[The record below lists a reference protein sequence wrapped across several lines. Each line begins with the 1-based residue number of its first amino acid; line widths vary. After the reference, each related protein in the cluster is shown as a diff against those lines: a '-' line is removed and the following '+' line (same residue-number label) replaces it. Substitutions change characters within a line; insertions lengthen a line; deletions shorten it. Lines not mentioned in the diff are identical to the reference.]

1 MPPMSA
7 ARLNTQSTPFV
18 TLMHSSSERRSTSW
32 NSSVRLHV
40 SDPFPRLSVRVNS
53 LSVRV
58 DESVHVCTLG
68 HVGAGTCVRAS
79 GSGPL
84 AVCGHVSV
92 YCMHACMHVC
102 MYACV
107 CVRACVRAC
116 ACVHACVRACVR
128 MGVSMPC
135 AYVYP
140 YGTDRSVLGVKGVSA
155 LTVCRILAPTNANMG
170 HNAVRQTETHRRIQA
185 PQNTPAVSSRR
196 Q

>member
-1 MPPMSA
+1 MKPMPPMSA

-107 CVRACVRAC
+107 CVCVC
-116 ACVHACVRACVR
+116 ACVCVRACVR
-128 MGVSMPC
+128 AYGCKHAVCIRVSIWHRQERAGRQGRER
-135 AYVYP
+135 AYSLQNSGSYERK
-140 YGTDRSVLGVKGVSA
+140 YGT
-155 LTVCRILAPTNANMG
+155 
-170 HNAVRQTETHRRIQA
+170 
-185 PQNTPAVSSRR
+185 
-196 Q
+196 